1 MSDHNATIYQNSG
14 YEREIKGGRGPW
26 IERTYPKG
34 AAAIAAGVVCAIG
47 ATDGLVAPYDPA
59 NAELDQVKGVALE
72 DRAAE
77 AVSIELLVLGT
88 VNRGALKVG
97 AAAPTTAQLLALED
111 RHIYAVG

>member
-14 YEREIKGGRGPW
+14 FEREIKGGRGPW
-26 IERTYPKG
+26 IERTYAKG
-34 AAAIAAGVVCAIG
+34 ATAIAAGLVCAIG
-47 ATDGLVAPYDPA
+47 AADGLAAPYDPA
-59 NAELDQVKGVALE
+59 NADLDQVKGVALE